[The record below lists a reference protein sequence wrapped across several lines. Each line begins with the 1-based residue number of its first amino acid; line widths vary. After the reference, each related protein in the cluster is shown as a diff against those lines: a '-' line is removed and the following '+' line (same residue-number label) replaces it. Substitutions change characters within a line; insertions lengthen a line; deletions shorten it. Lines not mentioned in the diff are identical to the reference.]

1 MREALGR
8 NFDVIV
14 VVWVL
19 ALALGWM
26 LLALVRADPTVNPWG
41 VDPSA
46 LVGLFA

>member
-1 MREALGR
+1 MRDELGR

-26 LLALVRADPTVNPWG
+26 LVALTRADPMNAPWNVG
-41 VDPSA
+41 PAA